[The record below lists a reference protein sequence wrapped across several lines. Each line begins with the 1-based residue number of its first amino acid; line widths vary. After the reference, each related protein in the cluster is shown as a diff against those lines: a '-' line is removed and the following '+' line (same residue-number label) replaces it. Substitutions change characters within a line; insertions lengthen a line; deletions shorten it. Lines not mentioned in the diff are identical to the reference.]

1 VTGMHSEKGRK
12 PVRDETTL
20 AALCPNCLDVI
31 TLNGKTEVLHKLVR
45 CPNCEMKLHVV
56 SIRPLSFRT
65 FKSHGLSFVD
75 G

>member
-1 VTGMHSEKGRK
+1 MHSENERK
-12 PVRDETTL
+12 PLRDETTL

-45 CPNCEMKLHVV
+45 CPNCEVKLHVIAV
-56 SIRPLSFRT
+56 RPLSFRT
-65 FKSHGLSFVD
+65 FKSYGLSLVD